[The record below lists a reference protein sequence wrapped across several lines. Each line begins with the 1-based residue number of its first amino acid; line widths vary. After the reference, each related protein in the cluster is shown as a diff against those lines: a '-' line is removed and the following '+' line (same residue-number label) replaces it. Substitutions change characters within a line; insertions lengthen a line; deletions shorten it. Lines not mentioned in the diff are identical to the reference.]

1 MTVVGRLSVLM
12 SGFSVIAT
20 KMLFLG
26 ALTTS
31 WQKLDTALSL
41 GTLIQNDCI
50 EVEYLLRI
58 TRHW

>member
-41 GTLIQNDCI
+41 GTLI
-50 EVEYLLRI
+50 
-58 TRHW
+58 